1 MVGLLM
7 DKNSLIRS
15 KAANAVIVSSSADA
29 ANLLGATSDME
40 AAQAWL
46 SRHARSANT
55 LRTYEKEVRRYLG
68 WLTMQNLSLKTVT
81 VADANTYLHW
91 LERPPAMFVGKK
103 RSRADRDEWR
113 PLNKPLS
120 ERSLKHAQTILI
132 TFYRYLND
140 AQYLSGNPFALA
152 ERISVPAAPLERY
165 LDHDLWNRLQGFIRT
180 ELPSQPGVSAA
191 HAERCGWFV
200 TFLYQTGARI
210 SELAGAKM
218 GDFRQKDGRWW
229 LRITGK
235 GKKTADVPV
244 SDALLTALGI
254 YRMRLGL
261 RPLPSVDEDVP
272 VAGSVSNYLRPI
284 TAQAIHKVIKQVF
297 TRFGESLTASGEPE
311 LGRQVVAMSAHW
323 LRHTSATHQLDAGL
337 SLVQVQR
344 NLRHSKLET
353 TAIYT
358 YVEQDALHDAM
369 RQFGKPKA

>member
-7 DKNSLIRS
+7 DTNSLIRPTPAS
-15 KAANAVIVSSSADA
+15 AVIASSSGDA

-55 LRTYEKEVRRYLG
+55 LRTYEKEVRRYMG
-68 WLTMQNLSLKTVT
+68 WLTMHELALNTVT
-81 VADANTYLHW
+81 VADANAYLHW

-103 RSRADRDEWR
+103 RSRADLDEWR

-132 TFYRYLND
+132 AFYRYLND

-152 ERISVPAAPLERY
+152 ERIAVPAGPLERY
-165 LDHDLWNRLQGFIRT
+165 LDHDLWHRLQGFVRT
-180 ELPSQPGVSAA
+180 ELPLQPGVSRA
-191 HAERCGWFV
+191 HAERCGWLV

-210 SELAGAKM
+210 GELAGARM

-235 GKKTADVPV
+235 GKKTAEIPV
-244 SDALLTALGI
+244 SDALLTALGV
-254 YRMRLGL
+254 YRMSLGL

-272 VAGSVSNYLRPI
+272 VVGSVSNYRRPI
-284 TAQAIHKVIKQVF
+284 TTQAIHKVIKQVF
-297 TRFGESLTASGEPE
+297 SRFGESLAAAGEPE
-311 LGRQVVAMSAHW
+311 LGRRAAAMSAHW

-358 YVEQDALHDAM
+358 HVEQDALHEAM